1 MTASPLLL
9 ALAIV
14 EGHHLLGLV
23 DEFIALLDG
32 PRDAG
37 DAALNRLAPD
47 PYPDDAEAAR
57 DYRRATRD
65 DLFDQRLADALEV
78 RTTLE
83 IFEHDTIEHDAESVD
98 AESGDAE
105 SSEADPLATRP
116 ISIDPAHLDAWLRTL
131 AAIRLVLASRLGI
144 GVHDTHAADDPR
156 FSTYDWLGYRLDHL
170 IGLADR
176 NTG

>member
-9 ALAIV
+9 ALAIA

-37 DAALNRLAPD
+37 DPALSRLAPD
-47 PYPDDAEAAR
+47 PYPDDAEAGR
-57 DYRRATRD
+57 EYRRATND

-78 RTTLE
+78 RTMLE
-83 IFEHDTIEHDAESVD
+83 IFEHDTLEHDAKSNGVESN
-98 AESGDAE
+98 G
-105 SSEADPLATRP
+105 ADPLATRAV
-116 ISIDPAHLDAWLRTL
+116 SVDPAHLDAWLRTL

-176 NTG
+176 NAG